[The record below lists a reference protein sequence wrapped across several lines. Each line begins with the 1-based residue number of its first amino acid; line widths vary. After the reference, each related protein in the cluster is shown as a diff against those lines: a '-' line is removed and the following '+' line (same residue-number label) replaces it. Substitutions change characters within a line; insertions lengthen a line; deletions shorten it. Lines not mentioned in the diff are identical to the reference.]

1 MGHSELNAIEFL
13 QAQMNTE
20 VAQKST
26 KFKITDVK
34 ALANISLENVT
45 VKNWENVTKHI
56 PKKLKMPL
64 GKLTLA
70 RLMDK

>member
-45 VKNWENVTKHI
+45 VKNRENVTKHI
-56 PKKLKMPL
+56 PKKLKCP
-64 GKLTLA
+64 
-70 RLMDK
+70 